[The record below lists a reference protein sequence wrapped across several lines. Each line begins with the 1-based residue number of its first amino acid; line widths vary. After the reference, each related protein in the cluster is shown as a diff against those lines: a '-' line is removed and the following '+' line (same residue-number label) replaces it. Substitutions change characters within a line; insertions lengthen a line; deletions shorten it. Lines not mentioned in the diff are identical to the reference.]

1 MLVHRA
7 YPSID
12 WCILAGNVRSSAQL
26 QRIDRGPSQIRVEI
40 LYLEQHS
47 FKHGLHR
54 LHIFPSL
61 LVELMKFVFDPLKE
75 SDCLV
80 RPSLQS
86 IGRKIRQQSIVVVQ
100 AEHYCLS
107 WIQLEDVVEDFLFE
121 LVESRNYDW
130 DPQETSVG
138 KRQGAD

>member
-12 WCILAGNVRSSAQL
+12 GRILAGNIWSSAQL
-26 QRIDRGPSQIRVEI
+26 QRIDRRPGRIRTEI
-40 LYLEQHS
+40 LYLEQYS
-47 FKHGLHR
+47 LKHGFHGLR
-54 LHIFPSL
+54 ILPSF
-61 LVELMKFVFDPLKE
+61 LVQLMKLVFDPLKE

-121 LVESRNYDW
+121 LV
-130 DPQETSVG
+130 
-138 KRQGAD
+138 